1 MGFHGEGIVLVAAGE
16 AYYFTDSRYIEAAE
30 KQVAG
35 AAVAVT
41 DRNRNYKAMVQEV
54 IDRCGIKK
62 LGFEEEYMSVA
73 AFHDWKESL
82 TAELVPAQK
91 LVNGLRAAKDQEEI
105 ARMVQAQ
112 EITDRAF
119 DAILKFI
126 RPGMTEKE
134 IAAKLEYDMLR
145 FGAQRMSF
153 EPIVVTGA
161 NGSLPHGIPGDT
173 VVEPGSFLTM
183 DFGCVY
189 GGYCSDMTRTIAVG
203 EPTEEMKKVYHIVA
217 CPARASTPPP
227 GRSLR
232 MRAMETISATATATA
247 WASRS
252 TSPPTPTPGRRPSCR
267 WGPPSPPSRASTCRD
282 DSACASRM

>member
-1 MGFHGEGIVLVAAGE
+1 MNHLKQIAAKLPEYGVDAMMLTSVPGEFYAVGFHGEGIVLVAAGE

-189 GGYCSDMTRTIAVG
+189 GGTV
-203 EPTEEMKKVYHIVA
+203 PT
-217 CPARASTPPP
+217 
-227 GRSLR
+227 
-232 MRAMETISATATATA
+232 
-247 WASRS
+247 
-252 TSPPTPTPGRRPSCR
+252 
-267 WGPPSPPSRASTCRD
+267 
-282 DSACASRM
+282 